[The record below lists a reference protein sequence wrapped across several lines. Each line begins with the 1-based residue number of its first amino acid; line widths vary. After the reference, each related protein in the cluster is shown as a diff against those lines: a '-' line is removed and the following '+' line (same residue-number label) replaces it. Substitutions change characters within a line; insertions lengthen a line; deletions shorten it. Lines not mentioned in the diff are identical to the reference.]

1 MRALANDGA
10 TASRQEPPCTTPD
23 ELAKAVAA
31 MPRVLPPEP
40 TFTAPPA
47 YQRTTYQQGT
57 YGRPS
62 SHPSAATQPVM
73 PVPPAPLQSRAGR
86 ALKWTVSALLIAALG
101 LGSWQLAEALLDRT
115 KGSDDTGVTAPN
127 EDDKNQ
133 DDKPAPSAE
142 PLDIAGATEFMP
154 DGSGIQEQDVPNTV
168 DGDSGTHWITPRYQG
183 FANFGNLPQRKQGSG
198 IIVDLGKVRDVSGI
212 DVSMYRQGQTTAVRA
227 ASPGTSF
234 PSTTADFDQQI
245 VKRTVAGKTLK
256 EKLDEPV
263 RTRYVLIHITE
274 LPSDGT
280 GGYRGGIT
288 DISVLG

>member
-1 MRALANDGA
+1 M
-10 TASRQEPPCTTPD
+10 
-23 ELAKAVAA
+23 
-31 MPRVLPPEP
+31 
-40 TFTAPPA
+40 

-62 SHPSAATQPVM
+62 SHPSAVTQPVM
-73 PVPPAPLQSRAGR
+73 AAPPAPLQSRAGR

-115 KGSDDTGVTAPN
+115 KGSDDTGVTEPN
-127 EDDKNQ
+127 EDDKNKGE
-133 DDKPAPSAE
+133 KPAPSAE

-154 DGSGIQEQDVPNTV
+154 DGSGIKQRDVANSV
-168 DGDSGTHWITPRYQG
+168 DGSPGTSWVTPRYEG

-198 IIVDLGKVRDVSGI
+198 IIVDLGKVQDVSGV
-212 DVSMYRQGQTTAVRA
+212 DVSMYRSGQTTTVLA
-227 ASPGTSF
+227 ASPDASS
-234 PSTTADFDQQI
+234 PSTTADFDRPI
-245 VKRTVAGKTLK
+245 VKRTVAGSTLK